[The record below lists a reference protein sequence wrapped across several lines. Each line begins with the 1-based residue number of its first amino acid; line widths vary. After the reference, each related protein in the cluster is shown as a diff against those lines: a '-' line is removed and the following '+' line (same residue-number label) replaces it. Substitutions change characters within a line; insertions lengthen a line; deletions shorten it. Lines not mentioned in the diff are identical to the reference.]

1 MDLKELFVTAIQGEL
16 EGRELYL
23 AVSEKTND
31 KKAKKVFKNLASEE
45 DSHAKAL
52 QEMAG
57 QMLKGQPVVIPKLS
71 KLESFDDAQSPIF
84 TKEFKDSIK
93 DRHFEVSALRIGI
106 KLESESMV
114 FYRTFSEQVS
124 DPKVKEF
131 LLHLSSWEAEH
142 YKQLKTQVGYL
153 EEFYLT
159 KNSDFRF

>member
-1 MDLKELFVTAIQGEL
+1 MLF
-16 EGRELYL
+16 R
-23 AVSEKTND
+23 S
-31 KKAKKVFKNLASEE
+31 
-45 DSHAKAL
+45 
-52 QEMAG
+52 
-57 QMLKGQPVVIPKLS
+57 
-71 KLESFDDAQSPIF
+71 AQSPIF